1 MSVSLYRKYRPQ
13 DFASVVGQKP
23 AVSILTNALTKN
35 SAGHA
40 YLFSGSRGCGKT
52 SIARIFAKALNCLEP
67 NGFEPCGK
75 CRNCTAITAGESLD
89 VIEIDG
95 ASNNGVE
102 NIRNLRE
109 NISLSPFSSKYKIYI
124 IDEVHMLSQGAF
136 NALLKTLEEPPDFV
150 VFIMATTEP
159 YKVPVT
165 IRSRC
170 QHIPFHSISTEDI
183 ASRLEYVC
191 SAEGVKADTE
201 ALYEIARQ
209 ADGALRDGLS
219 LLEQVISSGEITLEN
234 VEGLLGAGSRS
245 AFERVAKYFRTD
257 PAQGYAELKGM
268 FDGGASPVRVFEE
281 LFSLVRNMWLVSRW
295 RGMSESLGLSKSERR
310 FLSEE
315 VPNWKPDSLHY
326 MLDRILK
333 ALTKARQGMRTDIL
347 LGSFM
352 LSLAR
357 PPANLSQQMPSVQP
371 ANVSQQMPSVQPTNV
386 SQKLL
391 QNSPANLSQQ
401 MPQISPANSVQP
413 QASAA
418 PAAVSAFQEKAA
430 FPEKPAKT
438 FDPKLKEVLLAI
450 AHEGDFTVYCA
461 LFDVR
466 PFIEDNCLMLYVEHA
481 YCYDRL
487 RLDDNASELAKM
499 FKEKYSQVILRYGKS
514 ETVCRERPNF
524 RPKLPDY
531 AANIPDTKSLDVL
544 LLPKTEN
551 TSQAAA
557 APQAENSSPDEFSA
571 ITHEASGIDTV
582 RRQLAMLGA
591 NPEVL
596 LRFHRQNN
604 DNDNDVQLEEED
616 DD

>member
-136 NALLKTLEEPPDFV
+136 NALLKTLEEPPEFV

-257 PAQGYAELKGM
+257 PAQGYAELKAM

-281 LFSLVRNMWLVSRW
+281 LFSLVRNMWLISRW
-295 RGMSESLGLSKSERR
+295 RGMSEGLGLSKSERR

-357 PPANLSQQMPSVQP
+357 PPANLSQQMSSVQP
-371 ANVSQQMPSVQPTNV
+371 ANVSQ
-386 SQKLL
+386 KLP
-391 QNSPANLSQQ
+391 QVSPANLSQQ
-401 MPQISPANSVQP
+401 MPQISPANAVQP
-413 QASAA
+413 QASEA
-418 PAAVSAFQEKAA
+418 PPTVSAFQEKQP

-438 FDPKLKEVLLAI
+438 FDPKLKEDLLAI

-466 PFIEDNCLMLYVEHA
+466 PLIENNCLMLDVEHA

-487 RLDDNASELAKM
+487 KLGENAVKLTEM
-499 FKEKYSQVILRYGKS
+499 FKEKYGQVYLCYKN
-514 ETVCRERPNF
+514 EKPYPCPERPNF
-524 RPKLPDY
+524 RPKLPDD

-557 APQAENSSPDEFSA
+557 VSQAENSSPDEFSA
-571 ITHEASGIDTV
+571 PTHETSGIDTV
-582 RRQLAMLGA
+582 RRQLANLGA